1 LLHEFVDPTK
11 KTRVNWASRLPIR
24 TQRGVVDVV
33 CVDDAR
39 VVTLPRPALGCE
51 QRANRAFARKK
62 RMIAEPTF
70 IASLNGLCGFI
81 LVVEDGEVD
90 AYAPSGELL
99 GVFHDRIAAVE
110 AVLVR
115 GVKIGPLNH

>member
-1 LLHEFVDPTK
+1 
-11 KTRVNWASRLPIR
+11 
-24 TQRGVVDVV
+24 
-33 CVDDAR
+33 
-39 VVTLPRPALGCE
+39 
-51 QRANRAFARKK
+51 
-62 RMIAEPTF
+62 MIAEPTF
-70 IASLNGLCGFI
+70 IASLNGLCGFF

-110 AVLVR
+110 AVLMR